1 MEFPGITY
9 SGPAVDD
16 QELLAELPPA
26 LAALL
31 GRSNGFVAY
40 RGGLHLRGACAE
52 PAWHSLRAAWRGP
65 QSFAARYPIMVASD
79 IPFAQDPLGDQFV
92 LRDGSVL
99 RLRAEFGALQPL
111 GLALDEFF
119 ERVLADPIATLELHP
134 LMQFEGEGERLQPGQ
149 LLSSYPPVCTAEARD
164 GVLLR
169 AISIADRLGFLADLA
184 AQLAGVPEGATITF
198 KLEP

>member
-9 SGPAVDD
+9 SGPAIDD

-31 GRSNGFVAY
+31 QRVNGFVAY
-40 RGGLHLRGACAE
+40 RGGLHLRGVCAE

-65 QSFAARYPIMVASD
+65 ASFAARYPKLVPSD
-79 IPFAQDPLGDQFV
+79 LPFAQDPLGDQFV
-92 LRDGSVL
+92 LRDGLVMFL
-99 RLRAEFGALQPL
+99 RTEFGALQPL
-111 GLALDEFF
+111 GLTLEEFF

-149 LLSSYPPVCTAEARD
+149 LLSTYPPVCTEEARD

-169 AISIADRLGFLADLA
+169 ATSIPDRLGSLAVMA
-184 AQLAGVPEGATITF
+184 AQLADVPEGATVTF
-198 KLEP
+198 TLEP